1 MDNRKIILA
10 FYVTA
15 SAVLGFLIRASIQ
28 YFYLTF
34 YQFRRLPGIAIT
46 REAVPIVVA
55 FLCFFILLRHAKA
68 NALMEDVVSE
78 LKKVTWPG
86 REEVVRSTI
95 VVMICIVICSLI
107 LGAFDVVWGR
117 GIGWALK
124 AKFFWE

>member
-10 FYVTA
+10 FYVTV
-15 SAVLGFLIRASIQ
+15 SAVLGFLIRSSIQ

-46 REAVPIVVA
+46 REAVPIAVA
-55 FLCFFILLRHAKA
+55 FLTFYILVRHQKM
-68 NALMEDVVSE
+68 NTLMEDVVSE

-95 VVMICIVICSLI
+95 VVMICIMICSLI
-107 LGAFDVVWGR
+107 LGAFDVIWGKS
-117 GIGWALK
+117 IGWALK